1 MSSSL
6 KRELELAKE
15 AAVEA
20 GKIILSY
27 YDTDYQVQLKAG
39 SEPVTI
45 ADQSSSNYIIQAIE
59 KKFPRDAIVSEE
71 SALPAGLASESRIWV
86 VDPMDG
92 TKEFINHNGEFAVM
106 IGLVREGN
114 PIMGVVYQPV
124 TGMMTWGSTGEGA
137 YVQQPGGTVQR
148 LQVSNEA
155 SLENLC
161 VAASRSH
168 LTPELEEIYHQLGFR
183 HLIQAGSLGLK
194 FAMIARQLCHIYFN
208 LSNKTGA
215 WDTCAPEVILKEAGG
230 RISNIFGSRL
240 TYTFS
245 HVRNRKGVL
254 ATNGPVH
261 DYLVEQI
268 QMLVTQMTQEELSV

>member
-6 KRELELAKE
+6 QRELELAQQT
-15 AAVEA
+15 ALEA
-20 GKIILSY
+20 GKILLDH
-27 YDTDYQVQLKAG
+27 YDTKYQVQMKAG
-39 SEPVTI
+39 KEPVTI
-45 ADQSSSNYIIQAIE
+45 ADQTSSQYIIEAIQRR
-59 KKFPRDAIVSEE
+59 FPNDAIVSEE
-71 SALPAGLASESRIWV
+71 SALPTGLSREARIWV
-86 VDPMDG
+86 IDPMDG
-92 TKEFINHNGEFAVM
+92 TKEFINHNGEFSVM

-114 PIMGVVYQPV
+114 PVMGVVYQP
-124 TGMMTWGSTGEGA
+124 TTSMMSWGVTGEGA
-137 YVQQPGGTVQR
+137 YMAQGHKRQR
-148 LQVSNEA
+148 LHVSNEN
-155 SLENLC
+155 SLEQLR

-168 LTPELEEIYHQLGFR
+168 LTQELQDIYHQLGFR
-183 HLIQAGSLGLK
+183 HIVQSGSLGLK

-208 LSNKTGA
+208 LSNLTSA

-230 RISNIFGSRL
+230 RISNLFGYRL

-268 QMLVTQMTQEELSV
+268 QMLLTQRAQEELSV